1 MKPLMVDLKQ
11 ISDILKKEVVKKMRA
26 MTFFKKLN
34 TINTSKLVKKIII
47 IRQMRLKVKYLVLP
61 T

>member
-1 MKPLMVDLKQ
+1 MVDLKQ

-47 IRQMRLKVKYLVLP
+47 I
-61 T
+61 